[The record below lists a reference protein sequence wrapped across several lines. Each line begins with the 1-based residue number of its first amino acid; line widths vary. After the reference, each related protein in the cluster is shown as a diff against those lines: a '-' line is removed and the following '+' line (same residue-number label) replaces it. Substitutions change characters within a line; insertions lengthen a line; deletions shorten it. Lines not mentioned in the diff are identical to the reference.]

1 MKVSIVD
8 GLKVLGLATEL
19 GPYFPYTPYTPY
31 TVTPKTLDPRPQTLY
46 PLDLLPPDPHS
57 PS

>member
-1 MKVSIVD
+1 MKVSLVD

-19 GPYFPYTPYTPY
+19 GPYFPY